1 MVFLSFS
8 SIPGVLWTGRKQ
20 VDRASETIN
29 YLKSK
34 GKQIFYVTNNSTKTR
49 DQYLTKLT
57 QLGFQAEKDEIATS
71 GFLVASYLE
80 SIGFSKKV
88 YLIGSEGLANE
99 LDNHGIQHTNPGPDP
114 MLSNAQTYL
123 SQEFSFDE
131 DIGAVVVGFDEF
143 ISYPK
148 ILKAA
153 NYVKNPDCLFLA
165 TNSDETFPMGD
176 SLVTPGTGTM
186 VAAVETACTPRKAQI
201 FGKPFKP
208 MFEAISRRANID
220 PQRTLMVGDRCN
232 TDISFGNSCGIKTL
246 LVLSGV
252 TSLEQL
258 KEYEAK
264 QQCNLIPQYFTNQLG
279 DILMFLE
286 RSQK

>member
-1 MVFLSFS
+1 
-8 SIPGVLWTGRKQ
+8 
-20 VDRASETIN
+20 
-29 YLKSK
+29 
-34 GKQIFYVTNNSTKTR
+34 
-49 DQYLTKLT
+49 
-57 QLGFQAEKDEIATS
+57 
-71 GFLVASYLE
+71 
-80 SIGFSKKV
+80 
-88 YLIGSEGLANE
+88 
-99 LDNHGIQHTNPGPDP
+99 

-123 SQEFSFDE
+123 SQEFSFDK

-220 PQRTLMVGDRCN
+220 PQRTLMVGDRFEFSYNFSQLTFTSFYFLHKFRCN